1 MEIDFKVFGRHDVA
15 VINFWYADFA
25 SLLPYIGLLPA
36 EVGALC
42 EFLTLNFTRNVKK
55 IDTVVFFNVYKA
67 FKKLVAADYL
77 YNIYPSFYDSCTNI
91 LPDLEDVR
99 RSFLTR
105 NVRASPPITIA
116 CP

>member
-15 VINFWYADFA
+15 SIYFWYSEFS

-36 EVGALC
+36 EIGALC
-42 EFLTLNFTRNVKK
+42 EFLALNITRDVKK

-67 FKKLVAADYL
+67 FKKLVASDYL
-77 YNIYPSFYDSCTNI
+77 FNIYPFFYDSCLNI

-116 CP
+116 HP